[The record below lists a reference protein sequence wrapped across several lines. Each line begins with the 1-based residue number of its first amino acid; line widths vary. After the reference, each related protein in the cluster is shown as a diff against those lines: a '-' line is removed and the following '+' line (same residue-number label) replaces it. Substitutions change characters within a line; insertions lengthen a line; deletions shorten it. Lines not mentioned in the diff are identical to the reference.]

1 MRDLNKV
8 AEKMDKLWSGGKFHK
23 VKPVKKAE
31 TTDKLIDEAM
41 AKYSKGKK

>member
-23 VKPVKKAE
+23 VKPAKPVKN
-31 TTDKLIDEAM
+31 
-41 AKYSKGKK
+41 KKK